1 MLGMT
6 GPGDGPI
13 QVVARQA
20 LEPRKTLYL
29 VNVGSELFLLGTA
42 ESRVQCLTAIAPEN
56 AATILS
62 TESREP
68 VKAKDFRRVM
78 SWFQKAGKADC

>member
-1 MLGMT
+1 
-6 GPGDGPI
+6 
-13 QVVARQA
+13 VARQA

-68 VKAKDFRRVM
+68 VKA
-78 SWFQKAGKADC
+78 